1 VLDGKAHIW
10 PGVKNA
16 GFGEKVVDQLRDPF
30 PRGVVLLTAL
40 PERASPQVRDVVA
53 ERAKCATVG
62 RHRVICEE
70 TGDDLPQPLPL
81 LGNRLV
87 HPPSQFRLDLLELR
101 PHAVAPALAPH
112 PSSTLDAGMRD
123 ISY

>member
-1 VLDGKAHIW
+1 VPPAQIRAGPIRALGSRVLDGKAHIW

-40 PERASPQVRDVVA
+40 PERASPQGRDVIA
-53 ERAKCATVG
+53 ERAEWRPFG

-70 TGDDLPQPLPL
+70 TGDDLP
-81 LGNRLV
+81 
-87 HPPSQFRLDLLELR
+87 
-101 PHAVAPALAPH
+101 
-112 PSSTLDAGMRD
+112 
-123 ISY
+123 